1 MYKNLQE
8 YIEARTAWLLRDGLS
23 PEQLRKLYWDGKQSV
38 PEIAKAEK
46 LNPQNLYE
54 LMRRHKIPR
63 RSRSESNY
71 VTNKDKPQFQLLRN
85 LTPEQ
90 ERLRIAGLMLYWA
103 EGAKHR
109 TRVDLANTDPKL
121 VLIFLRFLRE
131 ICGVAESRL
140 RGSLFVYE
148 GQDAGEI
155 RNYWSRLTRIPEAQ
169 FTKPYVSRF
178 RATRVRQR
186 ILTYGV
192 VHIRYSDKRLLQH
205 LLSAA
210 QQEADAFI
218 LRAGTQAANEVRL

>member
-8 YIEARTAWLLRDGLS
+8 YIEARTAWLLREGLS

-54 LMRRHKIPR
+54 LMRKHGIER
-63 RSRSESNY
+63 RTLTESNY
-71 VTNKDKPQFQLLRN
+71 LVYRDKPRYQIRQK
-85 LTPEQ
+85 LTAEQ
-90 ERLRIAGLMLYWA
+90 KRLRTAGLMLYWA
-103 EGAKHR
+103 EGTKHR

-121 VLIFLRFLRE
+121 VLVFLRFLRE
-131 ICGVAESRL
+131 ICGVAESRF
-140 RGSLFVYE
+140 RGSLFIYE

-155 RNYWSRLTRIPEAQ
+155 RRYWSSLTRIPESQ

-178 RATRVRQR
+178 REIRVRQTV
-186 ILTYGV
+186 LPYGV
-192 VHIRYSDKRLLQH
+192 VHIRYSDKRLLQYI
-205 LLSAA
+205 LSEA

-218 LRAGTQAANEVRL
+218 YGAGTRVAKGACL